1 MFISGIRK
9 SWPFYHSI
17 HKLVPAYHK
26 PGFGLAS
33 LRKFRSVNIRYLPT
47 YNNEIHFF
55 SRLYLTDKDNL
66 AVKEKLEID
75 INLFLQ
81 QNIFFCAKRP
91 LKITCCVRPSVITMS
106 TLLGIFVDKSRRN
119 RLFFVMPSFTVK
131 EYRGGQILTFVKL
144 L

>member
-1 MFISGIRK
+1 M
-9 SWPFYHSI
+9 
-17 HKLVPAYHK
+17 PAYHK

-81 QNIFFCAKRP
+81 QNIFFAREA
-91 LKITCCVRPSVITMS
+91 TFEDHEVRPSINPEETV
-106 TLLGIFVDKSRRN
+106 
-119 RLFFVMPSFTVK
+119 SF
-131 EYRGGQILTFVKL
+131 L
-144 L
+144 